1 MSSKPLISLTNRAEL
16 SSLTRD
22 TFEKTLHR
30 ASEKLVSLEDG
41 NFNQTNV
48 LAIHF
53 SSCSTGKKNAEKELL
68 EIFDEGYGFGTD
80 IYEIDEGKGWR
91 MTPVSYFIFFFFF
104 FALLQL
110 CEEV

>member
-1 MSSKPLISLTNRAEL
+1 MKL

-22 TFEKTLHR
+22 RFEKTLR
-30 ASEKLVSLEDG
+30 QASGKLVSPKDG

-68 EIFDEGYGFGTD
+68 EIFNEGYRFETE

-91 MTPVSYFIFFFFF
+91 MTPVSYFIFFIFLFSRCYK
-104 FALLQL
+104 L